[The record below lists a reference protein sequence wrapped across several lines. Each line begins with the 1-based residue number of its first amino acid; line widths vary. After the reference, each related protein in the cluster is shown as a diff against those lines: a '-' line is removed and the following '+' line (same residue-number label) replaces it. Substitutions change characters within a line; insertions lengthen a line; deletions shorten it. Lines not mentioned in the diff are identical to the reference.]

1 MTQDKLIA
9 IIAQILE
16 LPPEQVHE
24 TSGVNETEN
33 WDSLKNMMIMM
44 EIENRYGLR
53 FDFDAPGSTHGFRT
67 AGLNRILLRHTDEV
81 HTETSRGALE
91 IQPGCRP
98 WKVPT
103 IAAALPALQSV
114 SQPAIVAISA
124 VRGKS
129 PAP

>member
-53 FDFDAPGSTHGFRT
+53 FDFDRYFDAATVKDIR
-67 AGLNRILLRHTDEV
+67 
-81 HTETSRGALE
+81 ALVE
-91 IQPGCRP
+91 
-98 WKVPT
+98 
-103 IAAALPALQSV
+103 AAQV
-114 SQPAIVAISA
+114 
-124 VRGKS
+124 G
-129 PAP
+129 